1 MTKMSSIIVDL
12 VSRDRNNLPKLV
24 QETLKNLEIRNKHSR
39 DNAITFTEEDHT
51 YYINGQKLD
60 TSCTSVIKKF
70 FDPFDA
76 LKIANKLS
84 YRLKNKKNSQYFGMT
99 GENIVEMWKKE
110 TDLGTMLHANVEFL
124 MNSYKTNFPF
134 DQYEFAQDEIML
146 EMQYF
151 TNFVEDFIDSGI
163 IEPYRTEWLVYDEA
177 IGVAGSIDIVFEEKK
192 AIPSELFA
200 ENDEGTWIKN
210 RQKKIKPGDS
220 GRRFWIFDWK
230 RSKELKYK
238 AYEKGNVCKIPGSF
252 IDDCNFSSYSL
263 QLNLYR
269 TILEKNYDIDIAGM
283 ALVVIHPNSDNYKV
297 HLVPFLNS
305 EMDYIYKDRI
315 NYMKTKTN
323 KTTEK

>member
-1 MTKMSSIIVDL
+1 MSKMSTIIVDL

-24 QETLKNLEIRNKHSR
+24 QETLKNLEIKNKHPR
-39 DNAITFTEEDHT
+39 DNAITFVEEDHT

-60 TSCTSVIKKF
+60 TSCTSVVKKF

-76 LKIANKLS
+76 PKIANKLS
-84 YRLKNKKNSQYFGMT
+84 YLMKNKKNSPYFGMS
-99 GENIVEMWKKE
+99 GNDIVEMWRRE
-110 TDLGTMLHANVEFL
+110 TDLGTML
-124 MNSYKTNFPF
+124 
-134 DQYEFAQDEIML
+134 DQYKFAQSEISL

-151 TNFVEDFIDSGI
+151 SNFVEDFIDSGI

-192 AIPSELFA
+192 TIPFELFI
-200 ENDEGTWIKN
+200 ENDESAWIKN
-210 RQKKIKPGDS
+210 RQKKTTGDDE
-220 GRRFWIFDWK
+220 RRFWIFDWK

-263 QLNLYR
+263 QLNPYR
-269 TILEKNYDIDIAGM
+269 TMLEKNYDINIAGM

-297 HLVPFLNS
+297 HLVPFLNN
-305 EMDYIYKDRI
+305 EM
-315 NYMKTKTN
+315 
-323 KTTEK
+323 E

>member
-1 MTKMSSIIVDL
+1 MSKMSAVIVDL

-24 QETLKNLEIRNKHSR
+24 QETLKNLEVRNKHPR
-39 DNAITFTEEDHT
+39 DNAITFTEEDHA
-51 YYINGQKLD
+51 YYINGKKLD

-84 YRLKNKKNSQYFGMT
+84 YRMKNKKNSQYFGMT
-99 GENIVEMWKKE
+99 GNDIVEMWKKE

-124 MNSYKTNFPF
+124 MNSYKADFPF
-134 DQYEFAQDEIML
+134 DKYEFAQNEIML

-151 TNFVEDFIDSGI
+151 SNFVEDFVDSGI

-192 AIPSELFA
+192 TIPSELFV
-200 ENDEGTWIKN
+200 ENDEGVWIKN
-210 RQKKIKPGDS
+210 KQKKLRKEDE
-220 GRRFWIFDWK
+220 RRFWIFDWK

-238 AYEKGNVCKIPGSF
+238 AYEKNNVCKIPGSF

-269 TILEKNYDIDIAGM
+269 TILEKNYDINIAGM

-305 EMDYIYKDRI
+305 EMEYIYKDRL
-315 NYMKTKTN
+315 NQMKN
-323 KTTEK
+323 KPAEK